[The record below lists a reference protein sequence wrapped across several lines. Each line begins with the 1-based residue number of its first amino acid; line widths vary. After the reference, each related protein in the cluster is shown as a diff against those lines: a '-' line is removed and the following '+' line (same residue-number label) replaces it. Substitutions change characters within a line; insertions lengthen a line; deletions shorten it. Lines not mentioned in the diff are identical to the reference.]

1 MPAVNE
7 TIDNSRETERQAS
20 LVKSMFITIGI
31 LQLVQAAIFAA
42 YALAFGFF
50 RSYALWFTISS
61 AGFHAVLLT
70 MLFLFRNDFVRDPS
84 GERLWRIN
92 PANLVTLFRISTLPT
107 IMIIIFASKD
117 YPIRYP
123 LVALVAAV
131 FATDFLD
138 GWISRATGDKT
149 RVGKMMDSASDYTL
163 LFVISIAYYYF
174 KLVPLWFFAVLSIR
188 LVSQAI
194 MILVILAVKKRV
206 TPRTSFMGKATV
218 ACTMVLYALELLR
231 FVSDLPRLVY
241 TVSEWIVG
249 AVVLLSIA
257 DKIIIMAK
265 DLKTQP
271 KANPLE
277 GRLAVPGGD
286 EHAH

>member
-1 MPAVNE
+1 MPAD
-7 TIDNSRETERQAS
+7 IDTPDPSREAERQKS
-20 LVKSMFITIGI
+20 LIRSMFVSIGV
-31 LQLVQAAIFAA
+31 LQLVQTAIFAA

-50 RSYALWFTISS
+50 RRYAPWFAIGSV
-61 AGFHAVLLT
+61 GFHAVILT

-107 IMIIIFASKD
+107 ILIIILASKD

-174 KLVPLWFFAVLSIR
+174 RLVPLWFFAALSVR
-188 LVSQAI
+188 LVSQAV
-194 MILVILAVKKRV
+194 MLLVVLAVKKRV
-206 TPRTSFMGKATV
+206 TPRTSFLGKATV

-231 FVSDLPRLVY
+231 FVTDLPKAVY
-241 TVSEWIVG
+241 SYAEWAVG
-249 AVVLLSIA
+249 AVVLVSIA
-257 DKIIIMAK
+257 DKLIIMAR

-271 KANPLE
+271 KANPVE

-286 EHAH
+286 NDAH